1 MKGEGVFSLE
11 RTTSRILRVFSL
23 ALAGLLCLLPLLAF
37 AGTAQQQI
45 TEKAWQHLEAH
56 GVGRDAVSLHQSH
69 YFAGEGFWRCSF
81 LMKERP
87 EETDG
92 LYLVDMHPDGSL
104 KAFRKPLMMP
114 PQRRIQ
120 QDLWDLLPLPY
131 TTEGLMKLRE
141 KWLPV
146 LPNVIA
152 EEAQHSSEPDRR
164 VAMINAR
171 ALSQDIRMPAADAL
185 SLTEAQLRAEQ
196 HILAAAP
203 WTRGRLDQ
211 YECYLAAHY
220 GSRELGKPVWHFIY
234 SMQSTLRTPRF
245 RGRDWKE
252 YERVYLKPLYALFGG
267 ELDAP
272 LYVSV
277 RMDAVSGELTED
289 VHTEY
294 IPLKRIELAH
304 MR

>member
-1 MKGEGVFSLE
+1 M
-11 RTTSRILRVFSL
+11 LRL
-23 ALAGLLCLLPLLAF
+23 ALAALLCLWPLMAVATLS
-37 AGTAQQQI
+37 
-45 TEKAWQHLEAH
+45 EEEVRERAWLHLTQH
-56 GVGRDAVSLHQSH
+56 GVDREAVSLYQSH

-81 LMKERP
+81 LLTQKS

-92 LYLVDMHPDGSL
+92 LYLVDMLPDGSL
-104 KAFRKPLMMP
+104 LALGKPRTMP
-114 PQRRIQ
+114 LQERIQ
-120 QDLWDLLPLPY
+120 RSLWDLMPLPY
-131 TTEGLMKLRE
+131 TTEGLMKLRK

-146 LPNVIA
+146 LPDVIA
-152 EEAQHSSEPDRR
+152 EEAQYSSKPHGS
-164 VAMINAR
+164 VAMVNAR

-185 SLTEAQLRAEQ
+185 GLEEAQARAEQ
-196 HILAAAP
+196 HILATAP
-203 WTRGRLDQ
+203 WTRERLDQ

-234 SMQSTLRTPRF
+234 SMQSTLQTPRF

-277 RMDAVSGELTED
+277 RMDAFSGELTES

-294 IPLKRIELAH
+294 IPRKTMELAH